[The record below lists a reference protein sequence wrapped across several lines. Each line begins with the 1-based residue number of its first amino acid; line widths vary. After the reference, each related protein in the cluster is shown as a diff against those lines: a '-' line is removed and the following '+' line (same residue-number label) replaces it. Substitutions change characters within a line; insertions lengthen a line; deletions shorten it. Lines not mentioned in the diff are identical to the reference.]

1 MLDALKAAFSS
12 KKFLATAI
20 GALVVALGSA
30 FGVSEAESTKIAGM
44 ITAYVL
50 GQGLA
55 DHGMASYGEKSGK
68 AEPEKEAE

>member
-1 MLDALKAAFSS
+1 MLDALKSAFAS

-20 GALVVALGSA
+20 GAIIVALGSG

-55 DHGMASYGEKSGK
+55 DHGMSSYGENG
-68 AEPEKEAE
+68 EPTKEAE

>member
-1 MLDALKAAFSS
+1 MLDALKSAFAS
-12 KKFLATAI
+12 KKFLATTI
-20 GALVVALGSA
+20 GAIIVALGSA
-30 FGVSEAESTKIAGM
+30 FGVSETESTKIAGM

-55 DHGMASYGEKSGK
+55 DHGMTSYGEKGGK